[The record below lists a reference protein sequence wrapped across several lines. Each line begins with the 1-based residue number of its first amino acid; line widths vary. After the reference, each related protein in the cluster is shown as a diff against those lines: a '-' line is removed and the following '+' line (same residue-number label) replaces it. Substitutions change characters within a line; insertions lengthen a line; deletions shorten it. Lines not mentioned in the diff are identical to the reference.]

1 MPTSGIIFSVGIS
14 NPACLLDCYSG
25 QESNP
30 DHCITSLLRDVL
42 TEGICN
48 LPLYAP
54 TFPRVWNSTGQ
65 PVYPARAAYPGLK
78 ISDRCM
84 VDREGVVTR
93 GTCSEKTKQLL
104 HTLGCNTV
112 MLSQQ
117 LELLST
123 FATQTYLANCTPT
136 LREFVHFQDSTAQQ
150 KILKRVKR
158 VLPVTLVN
166 LKTMNKTK
174 LNYRNTLHRYPWIC
188 SLRTASQPPKH
199 LCAVTLLSLQPR
211 VIVGPAHCT
220 YVCKDGG

>member
-1 MPTSGIIFSVGIS
+1 
-14 NPACLLDCYSG
+14 
-25 QESNP
+25 
-30 DHCITSLLRDVL
+30 
-42 TEGICN
+42 
-48 LPLYAP
+48 
-54 TFPRVWNSTGQ
+54 
-65 PVYPARAAYPGLK
+65 
-78 ISDRCM
+78 M

-93 GTCSEKTKQLL
+93 GTCSEKTKRLL

-123 FATQTYLANCTPT
+123 FATLTYLANCTPT
-136 LREFVHFQDSTAQQ
+136 LREFVHFQDRTAQQ

-158 VLPVTLVN
+158 VLPVALVN